1 MVGKYLSCLVCIGT
15 SRRILLH
22 AGSFAADLLVVVC
35 GCGGHINRSRLHVE
49 ADSVL
54 TLSEHRAGRGLKDK
68 YGFDKSFVRGVC
80 VWVSSLLRI

>member
-1 MVGKYLSCLVCIGT
+1 MVGTFLSRLVCIGT

-22 AGSFAADLLVVVC
+22 AGSSAADLLVVVC
-35 GCGGHINRSRLHVE
+35 GCGGHTSRSINRSRLRVE

-80 VWVSSLLRI
+80 V